1 MAIQTAGLRTFP
13 ERCSGLLAGVEFG
26 KEGNPMSAGESSTPM
41 ELVGRWEDLV
51 SRPEFR
57 GHQVKITIVDRPS
70 PAEEEKSDEWL
81 ESLQRMVDSGVR
93 IARPAD
99 DSRESIY

>member
-1 MAIQTAGLRTFP
+1 
-13 ERCSGLLAGVEFG
+13 
-26 KEGNPMSAGESSTPM
+26 MSSEVT
-41 ELVGRWEDLV
+41 GRWEDLV

-57 GHQVKITIVDRPS
+57 GHQVRITIIDQPS
-70 PAEEEKSDEWL
+70 PAEESDEWL
-81 ESLQRMVDSGVR
+81 EALQRMVENGVR